1 MGCSN
6 NCNQGR
12 SCSCMN
18 QYDEYHTKFLRTDP
32 YKHTEFHN
40 EEESTTSIIINTALL
55 VIALSLV
62 TCVLFLG

>member
-1 MGCSN
+1 
-6 NCNQGR
+6 
-12 SCSCMN
+12 MN